1 MASGDKRATNSER
14 EAAKQLRP
22 DLAIARILKR
32 QVEKVVGPRDALV
45 SIEIGQ
51 CHSLSSADFHLVRSR
66 RTTLLSMGR
75 RMAEMLERFDDRS
88 IENVGTQCPLWVISR
103 RRRRTSECP
112 LYSRKRTSPRVV
124 GMSAKCQ

>member
-75 RMAEMLERFDDRS
+75 RMAEMLERLTTVRS
-88 IENVGTQCPLWVISR
+88 KMWPRNVRFGSLADIATALPNVRFTPES
-103 RRRRTSECP
+103 
-112 LYSRKRTSPRVV
+112 
-124 GMSAKCQ
+124 GHH